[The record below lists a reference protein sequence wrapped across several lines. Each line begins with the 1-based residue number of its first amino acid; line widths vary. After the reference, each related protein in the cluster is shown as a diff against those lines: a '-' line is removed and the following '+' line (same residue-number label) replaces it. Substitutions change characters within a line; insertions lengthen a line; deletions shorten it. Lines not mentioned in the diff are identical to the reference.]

1 MDQRCISGLG
11 NIYVNEVLFLSK
23 IRPTR
28 KVRTLKDRE
37 IDKIISNIK
46 KILKISIKLGGSSIK
61 DFSSDDGKK
70 GSFQQRFRVYGKEGE
85 KCSNTDCSTSII
97 RRIISNRATF
107 YCMKCQK

>member
-28 KVRTLKDRE
+28 KVRTLKDYE

-46 KILKISIKLGGSSIK
+46 KILKTSIKLGGSSIK
-61 DFSSDDGKK
+61 DFSSGNGTK
-70 GSFQQRFRVYGKEGE
+70 GNFQQRFRVYGKEGK

-97 RRIISNRATF
+97 RTIISNRATF
-107 YCMKCQK
+107 YCTRCQK